1 MKKLLLILSFSLGL
15 ATTAQAG
22 YIENKMQWDELPD
35 LAKEGYAMGL
45 VDQYV
50 NIFRI
55 SRTWLDQTLHH
66 RACIVDLGMK
76 TGNFVELIDA
86 QYNKDVSNWQLDPTL
101 ILQQALVALC
111 GSHKN

>member
-1 MKKLLLILSFSLGL
+1 MKKLLLILSFTLGL

-22 YIENKMQWDELPD
+22 YIKNKIQWAELSESNKQ
-35 LAKEGYAMGL
+35 AYAMGL

-50 NIFRI
+50 HIFRI
-55 SRTWLDQTLHH
+55 SEIWLDQTLHH
-66 RACIVDLGMK
+66 RNCIADLGMK
-76 TGNFVELIDA
+76 PSNLVELIDT
-86 QYNKDVSNWQLDPTL
+86 QYNKDVSSWQVNPTI